1 MMATLFT
8 IEVNYRKSQQQADS
22 LEEYGRKLKKIAE
35 KNIENSQRTLQLNW
49 CGDASNMFQG
59 KVDIVQSQLIQVAN
73 DIIQAASVIRQVSN
87 NTYNAEKRAWQLAQ
101 DRIFRK
107 E

>member
-1 MMATLFT
+1 MAALFT
-8 IEVNYRKSQQQADS
+8 IEFNYHKSQQQADS

-35 KNIENSQRTLQLNW
+35 KNMENSQRTLQLNW
-49 CGDASNMFQG
+49 SGDASNMFQG
-59 KVDIVQSQLIQVAN
+59 KIDTVQSQLIGLAN
-73 DIIQAASVIRQVSN
+73 EIIQAAAVIRQVSK
-87 NTYNAEKRAWQLAQ
+87 NTYNSERKAWQLAQ

>member
-1 MMATLFT
+1 MATLFT
-8 IEVNYRKSQQQADS
+8 IEFNYRKSQQQADS
-22 LEEYGRKLKKIAE
+22 LEEYGRKLKRIAE
-35 KNIENSQRTLQLNW
+35 KNIENSQRALQLNW

-107 E
+107 G